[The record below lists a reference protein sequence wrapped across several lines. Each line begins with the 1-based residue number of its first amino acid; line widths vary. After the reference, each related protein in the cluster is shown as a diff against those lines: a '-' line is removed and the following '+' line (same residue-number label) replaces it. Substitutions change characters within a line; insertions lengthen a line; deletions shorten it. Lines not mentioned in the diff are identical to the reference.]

1 MDSTTVN
8 HADVMTEFAQI
19 IQGEHSGWSGDKREN
34 ASYFLRMIRKDT
46 PELAKAIAFDIECH
60 LAEYSWMTGLPHRTL
75 EQAQRVLYGQ
85 WGSL

>member
-8 HADVMTEFAQI
+8 HADFMIEFAQI
-19 IQGEHSGWSGDKREN
+19 IRGEHPNWSGDKREN
-34 ASYFLRMIRKDT
+34 AGFFLRMLRNDM
-46 PELAKAIAFDIECH
+46 PEQAKAIAFDVECN
-60 LAEYSWMTGLPHRTL
+60 LDDYSGLTGLPHRTL